1 MSNAFLITA
10 RLKSTRLAKK
20 IILEVLK
27 KPLIVHMIDRIK
39 FAKNIDKIIICT
51 STNVQD
57 NLLEE
62 IAIPYK
68 VFPIDITKEEDI
80 EYEFCYGEEIAS
92 ERLGGNTT
100 FKFSDLYGENAM
112 NSIVLVIE
120 MSAVW

>member
-10 RLKSTRLAKK
+10 RFKSTRLAKK

-57 NLLEE
+57 DPLEL
-62 IAIPYK
+62 IA
-68 VFPIDITKEEDI
+68 
-80 EYEFCYGEEIAS
+80 GQ
-92 ERLGGNTT
+92 
-100 FKFSDLYGENAM
+100 
-112 NSIVLVIE
+112 
-120 MSAVW
+120 